1 MKKISLLL
9 FILFIA
15 FYGHTQTPIVI
26 TPGVGVGKLKLGM
39 SEKQAEDILKGEIT
53 WSGYKDQVK
62 SFVEY
67 DVRIDSVMQF
77 VQGFDSCGRYNGDL
91 PESMPVFGLY
101 FKKHKLMFITIT
113 SYSASDE
120 QLGLIKISNGL
131 TFFDSMEDCM
141 KKMGK
146 EYIPVSY
153 GDYTGDHYYY
163 KKGIEMV
170 YDEGVLRSIGIYPV
184 VPAFKQMIA
193 DRKKKLDEDAR
204 LYGTSDDEE
213 DENDD

>member
-1 MKKISLLL
+1 MKKIFLLL
-9 FILFIA
+9 FIQFIA
-15 FYGHTQTPIVI
+15 FYGHTQSPIII

-53 WSGYKDQVK
+53 WSGYRQQVR

-67 DVRIDSVMQF
+67 EVHIDSVMQF
-77 VQGFDSCGRYNGDL
+77 VQGFDSCGRYNNDL

-101 FKKHKLMFITIT
+101 FKKHKLIFITIT

-120 QLGLIKISNGL
+120 HLEQVKISNGL
-131 TFFDSMEDCM
+131 GFFDSMEDCI

-146 EYIPVSY
+146 EYLPVTY

-170 YDEGVLRSIGIYPV
+170 YDEGVLRTVGIFPV

-193 DRKKKLDEDAR
+193 DRKKKLTDDAR
-204 LYGTSDDEE
+204 LYGS
-213 DENDD
+213 ENDDD